1 MSDTPTGII
10 LEVEANGDVRVS
22 LPEGQTAEVGERFS
36 VLNENQEPIAQIKV
50 VRSDSSGT
58 VARSFQPFVSN
69 DTLRR
74 ATTGAAAGAAVGAI
88 GSIVPGVGTI
98 AGATVGAV
106 IGSALARRKP
116 KQAIESGMPILL
128 IVEPSAQ

>member
-1 MSDTPTGII
+1 MPDAPTGLIV
-10 LEVEANGDVRVS
+10 EVEANGDVRVS

-50 VRSDSSGT
+50 VRSDSSGI
-58 VARSFQPFVSN
+58 VARSFRPFVSN

-74 ATTGAAAGAAVGAI
+74 ATAGAVAGAGA
-88 GSIVPGVGTI
+88 GSVLPVVGTV
-98 AGATVGAV
+98 AGAGIGAV

-128 IVEPSAQ
+128 VATPSEH